1 MVTRKGIE
9 LADHDPTERPERMRP
24 HRSNRFKL
32 GCLCR
37 QAFKLARRQFSLSL
51 CPSVCVCVCVC
62 AQVIQWSR
70 SSGTPYDH
78 QKGNG
83 PCTSWLTQIEWN
95 NAATRSNKLS
105 STAYAPG
112 FQTNKKSVSLSMC
125 VCVCVSLSLSLSLY
139 GEHDNALAAFE
150 PNIEHQTM
158 NRERGQC
165 ASRKP

>member
-1 MVTRKGIE
+1 MILQTDRKECSHTWLSSAAYVARLSNSQEGIY
-9 LADHDPTERPERMRP
+9 
-24 HRSNRFKL
+24 
-32 GCLCR
+32 
-37 QAFKLARRQFSLSL
+37 LSL
-51 CPSVCVCVCVC
+51 CLCLSVCPSASLCMCVW
-62 AQVIQWSR
+62 QIMQWSR

-78 QKGNG
+78 QKGNW
-83 PCTSWLTQIEWN
+83 PRTSWLAQIEGN

-112 FQTNKKSVSLSMC
+112 FQTNKKSVSLSMWVC
-125 VCVCVSLSLSLSLY
+125 VCVCVSLSLSLCLSVCICDSL

-150 PNIEHQTM
+150 PKIEHRTM